1 MDYATASYLNII
13 DSAALPTDI
22 WFADNSTDSGNNTGW
37 TISANDLIFGNYLSI
52 IDSAATP
59 ANTWYAQNSIDAGDN
74 TGWIFGDLPPVSSGQ
89 QYPISL
95 RSFTEHRRF

>member
-1 MDYATASYLNII
+1 MTYVITNYLDIAN
-13 DSAALPTDI
+13 SAALPTDI

-37 TISANDLIFGNYLSI
+37 NISANDLIFGNYLYI

-59 ANTWYAQNSIDAGDN
+59 ANTWYALDSTDAGNN
-74 TGWIFGDLPPVSSGQ
+74 TGWIFVLPPVSSGQ